1 VERTIVQPRPRLG
14 YLVHDVARLFR
25 AEFAVRAFKHRMT
38 QTHMRTIAYLGR
50 MEGCSQRELAEVI
63 EVRPITL
70 GRQIDLL
77 EASGLIERRPDPVD
91 RRAVCL
97 YLTPRSRARL
107 EQLHEIGDG
116 IYDRATRNLSKAERE
131 TLLRLLETVRET
143 LAQDRAQQREEG
155 THSGAVSHHGH

>member
-1 VERTIVQPRPRLG
+1 MQSRPRLG

-25 AEFAVRAFKHRMT
+25 AEFAVRALKHRMT
-38 QTHMRTIAYLGR
+38 QTQMRTIAYLGR

-116 IYDRATRNLSKAERE
+116 VYDRATRNLSKAERE

-143 LAQDRAQQREEG
+143 LAQDRALHRDEG
-155 THSGAVSHHGH
+155 THSAAVPHHGH

>member
-1 VERTIVQPRPRLG
+1 MQSRPRLG

-25 AEFAVRAFKHRMT
+25 AEFAVRALKHRMT
-38 QTHMRTIAYLGR
+38 QTQMRTIAYLGR

-116 IYDRATRNLSKAERE
+116 VYDRATRNLSKAERE

-143 LAQDRAQQREEG
+143 LAQDRAQHRYEG

>member
-1 VERTIVQPRPRLG
+1 MQNRPRLG
-14 YLVHDVARLFR
+14 YLVHDVARLIR
-25 AEFAVRAFKHRMT
+25 AEFATRAIRHRMT
-38 QTHMRTIAYLGR
+38 QTHLRTIAYLGR

-97 YLTPRSRARL
+97 YLTPKSRARL
-107 EQLHEIGDG
+107 EQLHEIGDA
-116 IYDRATRNLSKAERE
+116 IYERATRNLTKTERE
-131 TLLRLLETVRET
+131 TLLRLLDTVRET
-143 LAQDRAQQREEG
+143 LAQDRAQHREHG
-155 THSGAVSHHGH
+155 SRPITASPHGH

>member
-1 VERTIVQPRPRLG
+1 LQVRPRLG
-14 YLVHDVARLFR
+14 YLVHDVARLIR
-25 AEFAVRAFKHRMT
+25 AEFATRAIRHRMT
-38 QTHMRTIAYLGR
+38 QTHLRTIAYLGR

-97 YLTPRSRARL
+97 YLTPKSRARL
-107 EQLHEIGDG
+107 EQLHEIGDA
-116 IYDRATRNLSKAERE
+116 IYERATRNLTKTERE
-131 TLLRLLETVRET
+131 TLLRLLDTVRET
-143 LAQDRAQQREEG
+143 LAEDRAQHREQG
-155 THSGAVSHHGH
+155 SRSITASPHGH

>member
-1 VERTIVQPRPRLG
+1 MQSRPRLG

-25 AEFAVRAFKHRMT
+25 AEFAVRALKHRMT
-38 QTHMRTIAYLGR
+38 QTQMRTIAYLGR

-107 EQLHEIGDG
+107 DQLHEIGDG
-116 IYDRATRNLSKAERE
+116 VYDRATRNLSKAERE
-131 TLLRLLETVRET
+131 TLLRLLETVRDT
-143 LAQDRAQQREEG
+143 LAQDRAQHRDEG

>member
-1 VERTIVQPRPRLG
+1 MQQPRPRFG
-14 YLVHDVARLFR
+14 YLVHDVARLIR
-25 AEFAVRAFKHRMT
+25 AEFATRALKHRMT

-70 GRQIDLL
+70 GRQLDLL
-77 EASGLIERRPDPVD
+77 EASGMIERRPDPLD

-116 IYDRATRNLSKAERE
+116 IYERAMRNLSKADRE
-131 TLLRLLETVRET
+131 TLHRLLETVRDT
-143 LAQDRAQQREEG
+143 LTEDRAQQRGENAQ
-155 THSGAVSHHGH
+155 TGAVSHHGH